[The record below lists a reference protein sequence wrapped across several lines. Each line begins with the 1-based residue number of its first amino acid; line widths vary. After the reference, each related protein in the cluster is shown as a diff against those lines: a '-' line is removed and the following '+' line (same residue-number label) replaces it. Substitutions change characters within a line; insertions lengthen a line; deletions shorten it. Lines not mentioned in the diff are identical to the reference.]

1 MQSNQN
7 IQIIRNSISEIL
19 IDRGQSPEFDDDE
32 SLFDSG
38 KLDSLAAVK
47 LLMTLEAGFDIDLS
61 DPDFEI
67 ARIDSLSAIV
77 ELVGESAT
85 V

>member
-1 MQSNQN
+1 MHSNDDVR
-7 IQIIRNSISEIL
+7 IIRQAISEIL
-19 IDRGQSPEFDDDE
+19 VDRGHSAEFDDTE

-47 LLMTLEAGFDIDLS
+47 LLMTLESEFDIDLG

-67 ARIDSLSAIV
+67 ARIDTFAAIA
-77 ELVGESAT
+77 ELVGESAPA
-85 V
+85 

>member
-1 MQSNQN
+1 MRPEN
-7 IQIIRNSISEIL
+7 IRIIRDAISEIL
-19 IDRGQSPEFDDDE
+19 IDRGQKPEFEDTE

-47 LLMTLEAGFDIDLS
+47 LLMMLETSFDLDLG

-67 ARIDSLSAIV
+67 DRIDTLAAIA
-77 ELVGESAT
+77 ELVDDSVPA
-85 V
+85 